1 MVSKHGVGSVF
12 PGTDGISR
20 LTAVLDRWFSHE
32 YEENNKNVHKDD
44 FKIKEWRL
52 EQRLGVS
59 HFRAPPDYRKF
70 EFFLQGQ
77 KNLDLKIPFLRF
89 PTWHRCM
96 KCKMLSSLQ
105 EVYILEILVPVKE
118 NIKTK
123 NAMEPCASSFCH
135 VLSIW
140 SYRRFSME

>member
-1 MVSKHGVGSVF
+1 MSILRIRRSQLVSKHGVGSVF

-20 LTAVLDRWFSHE
+20 LTAGLDRWFSHE
-32 YEENNKNVHKDD
+32 YDDNNKDIHKDD

-52 EQRLGVS
+52 QQRLGVS
-59 HFRAPPDYRKF
+59 HFRSPPDYRKF

-96 KCKMLSSLQ
+96 KCKMLSKPSVRGLH
-105 EVYILEILVPVKE
+105 IRDIGTCKKKLI
-118 NIKTK
+118 IKI
-123 NAMEPCASSFCH
+123 AMA
-135 VLSIW
+135 L
-140 SYRRFSME
+140 